1 VCYDQNGKYGKSKSG
16 EKDRVRV
23 KGRTQ
28 KRWGDA
34 LLLAMHFSQETGSP
48 PLFKGGL
55 GEDVE
60 ELDGYGLKIR
70 IRRKGRT
77 EIFLVII
84 KTSPAA
90 RITMYLFILEHKC
103 YEHITN
109 V

>member
-1 VCYDQNGKYGKSKSG
+1 VRWCIAFGNAFLPRN
-16 EKDRVRV
+16 RV
-23 KGRTQ
+23 T
-28 KRWGDA
+28 
-34 LLLAMHFSQETGSP
+34 

-70 IRRKGRT
+70 IKRKGRT

-90 RITMYLFILEHKC
+90 KITLYPFTLEHKC

>member
-1 VCYDQNGKYGKSKSG
+1 
-16 EKDRVRV
+16 
-23 KGRTQ
+23 
-28 KRWGDA
+28 
-34 LLLAMHFSQETGSP
+34 MHFSQETGSP